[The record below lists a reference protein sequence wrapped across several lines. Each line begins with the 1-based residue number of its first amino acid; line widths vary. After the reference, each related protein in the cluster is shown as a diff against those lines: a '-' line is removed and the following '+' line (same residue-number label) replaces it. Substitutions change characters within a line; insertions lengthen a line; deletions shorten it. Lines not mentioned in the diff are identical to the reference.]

1 MPGQFYDNALRT
13 QHDQAAAN
21 YSGAAT
27 PMSFEGPSALNGRIE
42 DMTLHVTTAFTVA
55 DTVVDV
61 GENGGDVD
69 AQLENFTII
78 QVGSSIGDVLAPARV
93 DVADVDSLAAG
104 VDIEP
109 DVVTD
114 VISDSG
120 SSAGAADTRILVA
133 WF

>member
-13 QHDQAAAN
+13 QHDAAAAD

-27 PMSFEGPSALNGRIE
+27 QMTIDGPSALTGRIE
-42 DMTLHVTTAFTVA
+42 DMTLHVTEAFTIA

-69 AQLENFTII
+69 AQLADFVIA
-78 QVGSSIGDVLAPARV
+78 QVGSGIGDILAPSRV
-93 DVADVDSLAAG
+93 DAADPLSLAAG
-104 VDIEP
+104 ADINA
-109 DVVTD
+109 DVQTD

-120 SSAGAADTRILVA
+120 GTAGEADTRILIA